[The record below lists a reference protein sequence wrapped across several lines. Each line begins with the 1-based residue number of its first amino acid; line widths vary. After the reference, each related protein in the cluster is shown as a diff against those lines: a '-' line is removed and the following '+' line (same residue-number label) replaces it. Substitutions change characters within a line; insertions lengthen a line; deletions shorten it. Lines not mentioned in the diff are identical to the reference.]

1 MSDLTIDDESVITKI
16 KILIDRND
24 PKLLNHLKNFKTA
37 NDSFSMLHHAAKN
50 YRPRICE
57 IFIDG
62 SNIGDWN
69 FEGLSHL

>member
-1 MSDLTIDDESVITKI
+1 MDDLAIEDEFVITKI

-24 PKLLNHLKNFKTA
+24 PKLLNYLKNFKSP
-37 NDSFSMLHHAAKN
+37 NDSLSMLHNAAKN

-62 SNIGDWN
+62 SNIGDDWN
-69 FEGLSHL
+69 FDALFK